1 VTGADRGDQDRAKE
15 LRFGEESLNNAYLRL
30 IEIGKALSVE
40 RNLDHLLKHILR
52 EAKSLATAD
61 AGTIY
66 LNSDKTSLKFS
77 IVLNDTLSGSQ
88 KSQGSVA
95 MYLPDISL
103 YNQNGLPNFNNIAS
117 SAVHRDETIVVD
129 DAADI
134 EELGFSRSK
143 TFSKLMDYPTIS
155 LLTVP
160 LKTISGDSL
169 GVLQL
174 LNATDSEGNFGPFS
188 DEIIP
193 LIEALASQASVAMEN
208 RALLEEKEVQ
218 KQQLE
223 REVDIRTEELQDAL
237 ARLSEAHT
245 ILKKMNAIDAVTGIH
260 NRQYFDENLEK
271 EWRRAKRQGYE
282 ISMLLLDVDHFKR
295 VNDTY
300 GHLAGD
306 ECLAAIAT
314 KVNQLFNR
322 PSDVVARYGGEEFV
336 VVLPYISGDNALR
349 LAERLR
355 KNIEKSTFS
364 ADGHDLQVTVS
375 IGVATAL
382 PNDELRPRDLIDW
395 SDSVL
400 YAAKLAG
407 RNLVRQYD

>member
-1 VTGADRGDQDRAKE
+1 
-15 LRFGEESLNNAYLRL
+15 
-30 IEIGKALSVE
+30 
-40 RNLDHLLKHILR
+40 
-52 EAKSLATAD
+52 
-61 AGTIY
+61 
-66 LNSDKTSLKFS
+66 
-77 IVLNDTLSGSQ
+77 
-88 KSQGSVA
+88 
-95 MYLPDISL
+95 
-103 YNQNGLPNFNNIAS
+103 
-117 SAVHRDETIVVD
+117 
-129 DAADI
+129 
-134 EELGFSRSK
+134 
-143 TFSKLMDYPTIS
+143 
-155 LLTVP
+155 
-160 LKTISGDSL
+160 
-169 GVLQL
+169 
-174 LNATDSEGNFGPFS
+174 
-188 DEIIP
+188 
-193 LIEALASQASVAMEN
+193 
-208 RALLEEKEVQ
+208 
-218 KQQLE
+218 
-223 REVDIRTEELQDAL
+223 
-237 ARLSEAHT
+237 
-245 ILKKMNAIDAVTGIH
+245 MNAIDAVTGIH